1 MPSKLET
8 APFHILTK
16 NETPKLR
23 APPNLRREVNEA
35 HSIQVTRE
43 TANTTD
49 PVSSNNSI
57 KALTLSSA
65 SNTDLVIIQ
74 LRH

>member
-43 TANTTD
+43 TANKL
-49 PVSSNNSI
+49 I
-57 KALTLSSA
+57 LY
-65 SNTDLVIIQ
+65 LVIIP